1 MYLILCGKSGSG
13 KDTILK
19 RLCKRGFTP
28 IVSLT
33 SRPIREGETNG
44 VEYNFV
50 SRELFES
57 LIRDDKLIEYRTY
70 DTLVGGEP
78 DTWYYGLEK
87 TSVDLD
93 HDYVVILDLKGAKS
107 FMDYYGRE
115 NCFCVYITATESIRT
130 ERARKRGSFD
140 ATEWMRRVEADRID
154 FNDAA
159 VKSVTDA
166 TVFNETGMDKLPW
179 LIGELIMLFEE
190 ADYNRKGE

>member
-19 RLCKRGFTP
+19 RLVKRGFTP

-57 LIRDDKLIEYRTY
+57 LIRDKKLIEYRTY

-87 TSVDLD
+87 AAADLE
-93 HDYVVILDLKGAKS
+93 HDYVVVLDINGAKS
-107 FMDYYGRE
+107 FMEYYGRE
-115 NCFCVYITATESIRT
+115 NCLCEYIMVSDEERT
-130 ERARKRGSFD
+130 ERAMMRGSFD
-140 ATEWMRRVEADRID
+140 ETEWKRRMEADAKD
-154 FNDAA
+154 FSFEQRHGVVDG
-159 VKSVTDA
+159 V
-166 TVFNETGMDKLPW
+166 VFNMDSLSRA
-179 LIGELIMLFEE
+179 IGKVIYDFE
-190 ADYNRKGE
+190 RKFYDVK

>member
-70 DTLVGGEP
+70 NTQVGWEP

-87 TSVDLD
+87 TAVDLEN
-93 HDYVVILDLKGAKS
+93 DYVVILDINGAKS
-107 FMDYYGRE
+107 FMDYYGQD
-115 NCFCVYITATESIRT
+115 NCMCIYIDVLDGIRT
-130 ERARKRGSFD
+130 GRAKQRGSFD
-140 ATEWMRRVEADRID
+140 ETEWNRRMEADAKDFAMEKRIGVVD
-154 FNDAA
+154 KSIGNNFFVWRA
-159 VKSVTDA
+159 VGDIIT
-166 TVFNETGMDKLPW
+166 E
-179 LIGELIMLFEE
+179 FECRV
-190 ADYNRKGE
+190 NK

>member
-50 SRELFES
+50 SRDLFES

-87 TSVDLD
+87 AAVDLNN
-93 HDYVVILDLKGAKS
+93 DYVVILDLNGAKS

-115 NCFCVYITATESIRT
+115 NCMCIYVDVLDGLRT
-130 ERARKRGSFD
+130 SRVKERGGFD
-140 ATEWMRRVEADRID
+140 ETEWNRRMEADAKD
-154 FNDAA
+154 F
-159 VKSVTDA
+159 S
-166 TVFNETGMDKLPW
+166 MDKLIEVVDKSVCNNFFVW
-179 LIGELIMLFEE
+179 RAVGNIVTEFECRF
-190 ADYNRKGE
+190 YK

>member
-87 TSVDLD
+87 AAVDLEN
-93 HDYVVILDLKGAKS
+93 DYVVILDLNGAKN
-107 FMDYYGRE
+107 FMEYFGRE
-115 NCFCVYITATESIRT
+115 NCMCVYIDVLDGIRT
-130 ERARKRGSFD
+130 GRAKQRGSFD
-140 ATEWMRRVEADRID
+140 ETEWNRRMEADAED
-154 FNDAA
+154 F
-159 VKSVTDA
+159 S
-166 TVFNETGMDKLPW
+166 MDKRKDVVDKTVNNDFFVW
-179 LIGELIMLFEE
+179 RAVGDVVTAFEE
-190 ADYNRKGE
+190 RFYK

>member
-57 LIRDDKLIEYRTY
+57 LIRDKKLIEYRTY

-87 TSVDLD
+87 AAPDLEN
-93 HDYVVILDLKGAKS
+93 DYVVILDINGVKS

-115 NCFCVYITATESIRT
+115 NCFCCYVGVSDDVRT
-130 ERARKRGSFD
+130 ERAMMRGSFD
-140 ATEWMRRVEADRID
+140 ETEWQRRMKADAED
-154 FNDAA
+154 FSYDKLRG
-159 VKSVTDA
+159 VVDGF
-166 TVFNETGMDKLPW
+166 VFNMDSLSRSVGKV
-179 LIGELIMLFEE
+179 IYDFERRFY
-190 ADYNRKGE
+190 DVK

>member
-57 LIRDDKLIEYRTY
+57 LIRDKKLIEYR
-70 DTLVGGEP
+70 
-78 DTWYYGLEK
+78 
-87 TSVDLD
+87 
-93 HDYVVILDLKGAKS
+93 
-107 FMDYYGRE
+107 
-115 NCFCVYITATESIRT
+115 
-130 ERARKRGSFD
+130 
-140 ATEWMRRVEADRID
+140 
-154 FNDAA
+154 
-159 VKSVTDA
+159 
-166 TVFNETGMDKLPW
+166 
-179 LIGELIMLFEE
+179 
-190 ADYNRKGE
+190 

>member
-19 RLCKRGFTP
+19 RLVKRGFTP

-33 SRPIREGETNG
+33 SRPIRDGETNG

-57 LIRDDKLIEYRTY
+57 LIRDKKLIEYRTY
-70 DTLVGGEP
+70 ETLVGGEP

-87 TSVDLD
+87 TDVDLSK
-93 HDYVVILDLKGAKS
+93 DYVVILDINGAKS

-115 NCFCVYITATESIRT
+115 NCYCSYVMVSDAVRT
-130 ERARKRGSFD
+130 ERAMMRGSFD
-140 ATEWMRRVEADRID
+140 ETEWRRRMKADEED
-154 FNDAA
+154 FSPAKIKGVVDGYA
-159 VKSVTDA
+159 
-166 TVFNETGMDKLPW
+166 FNSDSLARA
-179 LIGELIMLFEE
+179 IGKIIYDFERKFYE
-190 ADYNRKGE
+190 IKGE